1 VSCYTTLSGGQRQRL
16 IIARAPARRPA
27 YILVDEATS
36 ALDNRTQA
44 IISSSLEHIGC
55 TRVVIA
61 NKASRARNPNMLT
74 KLNIKSV
81 PFSRAFTHIRDF
93 YWDIYTAM
101 RLFSHTLTYA
111 CLLTSCATLTSSA
124 SLAQSDETLTFQT
137 LSGTRVAKAQPQSCF
152 EGVGIDPENL
162 APPCGDAQPKVDQ
175 AYIWGLTVANEKA
188 FFGTVANTHCL
199 VIGSFLQSLD
209 PAITPDYV
217 CEFGSS
223 PLVRNGIPGVLNPGD
238 LPAAIGDFRP
248 PQLYSYDAD
257 SKVLDNLGE
266 TLPAT
271 AAGLLATTLGIR
283 AAGSLDGVVLFAGPA
298 LNPASGINLFAFDSS
313 GAFLGATQLPDY
325 NNIRK
330 FLVVEGKLYAGV
342 GTYGSESTGRVLRW
356 RGSVNSPFD
365 FDEVGILPS
374 TVAELAE
381 HEDRIFVTTWPDIVG
396 SAEAVAGLY
405 MSPTIPQDGLPE
417 VGADA
422 ASWQEIWSVSDY
434 EADPITRQ
442 TYGGGALASYGDY
455 LYWGTMHVPS
465 LSTLLHGA
473 ACENAGK
480 SCTDNS
486 EPQELFLNSER
497 GISIF
502 RARNLTT
509 APDVELL
516 YGYDSMPVFDPQDG
530 SWDTVQNL
538 LGEPPLFGTAGFN
551 NPLNNYTWTMQVF
564 DDRLFVGTMDWT
576 SLLLAGIGDDVI
588 DSGNPLIDTLLSATA
603 NLLAGTLTGADL
615 WYFPTPEGPA
625 LPETLDG
632 VGNSANYGIRTMVA
646 ADEQLYIGTANPM
659 NLLTD
664 PDSPDQGGWE
674 LIALSALPDNTPA
687 GKNVSVDLPD
697 GATVRFCDVTSAGS
711 TRLVSVADIAGLD
724 DFREAQTLAAA
735 AGLPVGS
742 GDIPSLPN
750 GGSLQNVLS
759 VVSSSDWRSA
769 ECAAPATLTL
779 PLSRAYY
786 EPRLLQLS
794 VDPQDGSVQFEDI
807 TLQRSLGGQGVSQG
821 RANTMTAGITSG
833 YVGVLLLV
841 EGVAPVP
848 FLPLPALLLLVC
860 GLALAGTARLK
871 VSRKETH

>member
-1 VSCYTTLSGGQRQRL
+1 MRPVPSTL
-16 IIARAPARRPA
+16 ARVCVLCA
-27 YILVDEATS
+27 
-36 ALDNRTQA
+36 
-44 IISSSLEHIGC
+44 
-55 TRVVIA
+55 
-61 NKASRARNPNMLT
+61 
-74 KLNIKSV
+74 
-81 PFSRAFTHIRDF
+81 
-93 YWDIYTAM
+93 
-101 RLFSHTLTYA
+101 
-111 CLLTSCATLTSSA
+111 CATLNSPT
-124 SLAQSDETLTFQT
+124 SLAQTDKTLTFQT
-137 LSGTRVAKAQPQSCF
+137 LSGTRVAKAQPESCF

-175 AYIWGLTVANEKA
+175 AYIWGLTIANEKA
-188 FFGTVANTHCL
+188 FFGTVANTQCL

-209 PAITPDYV
+209 PVITPEYV

-257 SKVLDNLGE
+257 SKLLDNLGE
-266 TLPAT
+266 TLPT
-271 AAGLLATTLGIR
+271 KAAGLLATTLGIR
-283 AAGSLDGVVLFAGPA
+283 AAGSLNGVVLFAGPA
-298 LNPASGINLFAFDSS
+298 LDPESGINLFAFDSN
-313 GAFLGATQLPDY
+313 GAFLEATQLPDY

-330 FLVVEGKLYAGV
+330 FLVVDGELYAGV

-381 HEDRIFVTTWPDIVG
+381 HEDRVFVTTWPDTVG
-396 SAEAVAGLY
+396 NGDTVAGLY
-405 MSPTIPQDGLPE
+405 MSPTIPQGGLPE

-465 LSTLLHGA
+465 LSTLAHGA
-473 ACENAGK
+473 ACENVGN
-480 SCTDNS
+480 SCTANS
-486 EPQELFLNSER
+486 DPQDLFLNSER
-497 GISIF
+497 AISIF
-502 RARNLTT
+502 RARDLTT

-530 SWDTVQNL
+530 SWDTAQNL
-538 LGEPPLFGTAGFN
+538 LGESPLFGTAGFN

-576 SLLLAGIGDDVI
+576 SLLLAGVGDDVI
-588 DSGNPLIDTLLSATA
+588 DSGNPLIDALASAVT
-603 NLLAGTLTGADL
+603 NQLADTLTGADL

-632 VGNSANYGIRTMVA
+632 VGNPANYGIRTMIA
-646 ADEQLYIGTANPM
+646 SNEQLYLGTANPL

-664 PDSPDQGGWE
+664 PDRTDQGGWE
-674 LIALSALPDNTPA
+674 LIALTALPDNTPA
-687 GKNVSVDLPD
+687 GKNVSVELPD
-697 GATVRFCDVTSAGS
+697 GATVRFCDVTNAGS
-711 TRLVSVADIAGLD
+711 TRLISVADIAGLD

-735 AGLPVGS
+735 AGLPVGP
-742 GDIPSLPN
+742 GDIPNLPD

-759 VVSSSDWRSA
+759 VVSSSDWRGA

-794 VDPQDGSVQFEDI
+794 VDPQDGSVEFEDI
-807 TLQRSLGGQGVSQG
+807 TLQRSLGGQWVSQG
-821 RANTMTAGITSG
+821 KASTLTAGITSG
-833 YVGVLLLV
+833 YGGILLLV

-848 FLPLPALLLLVC
+848 FLPLPALLVLVC
-860 GLALAGTARLK
+860 GLALAGTARLGLTREERD
-871 VSRKETH
+871 SARQ